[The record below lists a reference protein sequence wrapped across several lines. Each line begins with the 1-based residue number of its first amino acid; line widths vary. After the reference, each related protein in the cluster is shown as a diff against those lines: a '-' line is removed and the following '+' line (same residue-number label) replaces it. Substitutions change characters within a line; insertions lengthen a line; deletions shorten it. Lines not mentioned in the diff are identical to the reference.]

1 MKTLI
6 FMKESDLRPAGGPA
20 GFCYNILQEI
30 RRQKI
35 DDIEFLP
42 GDSEKRAKQKSL
54 YVKVTKYLPRWLN
67 AAQIAIRR
75 KKDYERMI
83 KDPTIHNVNLNNYDV
98 IHFHS
103 TISLYKYRKDL
114 ENFRGK
120 VILTTHTPVP
130 QYQEIFAEL
139 PTKLEKKIYKQFYSS
154 LEQIDEYAFNQ
165 ADFVIFPCEEA
176 EESYIKK
183 WYKYK
188 DIHDKLKEQGKL
200 IYIPTGIEPKKVNR
214 DRITICDDYAVS
226 HDSFIVSYA
235 GRHNQVKGY
244 DLLQKIAKKAWENG
258 EKYQFLIC
266 GTESPIHGL
275 NNVLWKEIGW
285 TDDSQSFIAASDV
298 FVLPN
303 RETYFDIIM
312 LEVLSCG
319 KVVVASRTGGNK
331 YFERIG
337 AKGVFLYDTI
347 DEAVE
352 MLKQIASMNIEEKK
366 MLESCNRAL
375 FNEFFT
381 TDKYVTEYRNF
392 LRTINER

>member
-1 MKTLI
+1 MKALI

-30 RRQKI
+30 KRQKI

-42 GDSEKRAKQKSL
+42 GDTEKQAKQVNL
-54 YVKVTKYLPRWLN
+54 YRKVTKCLPGWLN

-75 KKDYERMI
+75 KKEYERMI
-83 KDPTIHNVNLNNYDV
+83 EAPSLHAVYLDNYDV

-103 TISLYKYRKDL
+103 TISLYKHRKDL
-114 ENFRGK
+114 EKYQGK
-120 VILTTHTPVP
+120 VILTTHSPVP
-130 QYQEIFAEL
+130 QYQEIYAEL
-139 PTKLEKKIYKQFYSS
+139 PTKIEKRIYRQFYST
-154 LEQIDEYAFNQ
+154 LDQIDEYAFNR

-176 EESYIKK
+176 EESYLKN
-183 WYKYK
+183 WSKYSE
-188 DIHDKLKEQGKL
+188 IHNKLKEQGKL
-200 IYIPTGIEPKKVNR
+200 VYIPTGIESKKVIR
-214 DRITICDDYAVS
+214 DRKAVCDDYSVS
-226 HDSFIVSYA
+226 QDAFIVSYA

-244 DLLQKIAKKAWENG
+244 DLLQQIAEKAWENG

-266 GTESPIHGL
+266 GKESPIHGL
-275 NNVLWKEIGW
+275 NNALWKEIGW
-285 TDDSQSFIAASDV
+285 TNDSQSVIAASDI

-319 KVVVASRTGGNK
+319 KIVVASRTGGNK

-337 AKGVFLYDTI
+337 ATGIFLYDTI

-352 MLKQIASMNIEEKK
+352 IVKKLETMSSEKRK
-366 MLESCNRAL
+366 ELEAGNREL
-375 FNEFFT
+375 FNESFT
-381 TDKYVTEYRNF
+381 TDKYVAEYRRF
-392 LRTINER
+392 LHTLV